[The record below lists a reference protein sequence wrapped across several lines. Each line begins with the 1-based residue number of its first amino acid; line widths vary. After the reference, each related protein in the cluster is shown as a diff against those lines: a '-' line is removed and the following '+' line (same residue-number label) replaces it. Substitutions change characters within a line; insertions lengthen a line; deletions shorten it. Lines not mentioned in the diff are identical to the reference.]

1 MEAPVRLDEA
11 VKDYGSK
18 RIGPITFSV
27 RTGEILGF
35 LGPNGSGKSTT
46 IQDAPRAY
54 PPDLGTVR
62 LVHADPLRE
71 HVRALRDVGYSPEL
85 PNLQSFLTPCELLH
99 LTARELGLDR
109 GEFKRE
115 APLLL
120 EKVGLMEYQDYK
132 IGKLS
137 KGMVQRL
144 SVAQAMVG
152 SPRLLILDEPMIGID
167 PAGVVHFR
175 SLFREFVK
183 DGGTI
188 IMSSHILS
196 EVESL
201 CTSLAVIHSGKVVF
215 RGGIQEFIRV
225 GADIEVH
232 LRRCRGRD
240 RRAPS
245 AVAAAKGRER
255 GDVRRPG
262 GLLVETENDSDPR
275 SEISRLVVESGAK
288 LLSHGILQDR
298 AGRGLRQLD
307 QGERA
312 NEGRQGSHLR
322 ALRGTAGRREEEGPR
337 DRRAD
342 HPSRHGPVLR
352 SGGKESP

>member
-1 MEAPVRLDEA
+1 VEAPVRLDEA

-46 IQDAPRAY
+46 IRML
-54 PPDLGTVR
+54 LGLIRPTSGIVR
-62 LVHADPLRE
+62 LADADPLRE

-85 PNLQSFLTPCELLH
+85 PNLQSFLTPGELLH

-120 EKVGLMEYQDYK
+120 EKVGLTEYEDGK

-152 SPRLLILDEPMIGID
+152 SPRVLILDEPMIGID
-167 PAGVVHFR
+167 PAGVVQFR
-175 SLFREFVK
+175 SIFRQFVN

-188 IMSSHILS
+188 IMSSHVLS

-201 CTSLAVIHSGKVVF
+201 CSSLAVIHSGKVVF
-215 RGGIQEFIRV
+215 RGGIEEFIRSQLKSRTIF
-225 GADIEVH
+225 ADVEG
-232 LRRCRGRD
+232 LTDGLL
-240 RRAPS
+240 A
-245 AVAAAKGRER
+245 AVAAAKG
-255 GDVRRPG
+255 VRKVTPRPG
-262 GLLVETENDSDPR
+262 GLLVEAENDSDPR

-288 LLSHGILQDR
+288 LLALGYSR
-298 AGRGLRQLD
+298 SELD
-307 QGERA
+307 DA
-312 NEGRQGSHLR
+312 YLSSI
-322 ALRGTAGRREEEGPR
+322 RGT
-337 DRRAD
+337 
-342 HPSRHGPVLR
+342 SQ
-352 SGGKESP
+352 